1 MQATADSRMVRI
13 KGTLILKRAPNVDS
27 LNKEFPKRDIK
38 RCPAIRLA
46 VSRTHNVIGR
56 IIFLVSSIK
65 TINLIRAI
73 GVPWGTRW
81 LNIWFVFFSQP
92 NKIIA
97 SQNTKE
103 RGRVTARW
111 EVKEKSWG
119 YKAAKFINRI
129 EKKMVIIKGRDPF
142 SVFLRVNLTS
152 LENVEKIFFNPFKV
166 VEVNLQKERGIK
178 QIPIKKI
185 SQEEEK

>member
-1 MQATADSRMVRI
+1 MQATADSRTVRI

-73 GVPWGTRW
+73 GVP
-81 LNIWFVFFSQP
+81 
-92 NKIIA
+92 
-97 SQNTKE
+97 
-103 RGRVTARW
+103 
-111 EVKEKSWG
+111 
-119 YKAAKFINRI
+119 
-129 EKKMVIIKGRDPF
+129 
-142 SVFLRVNLTS
+142 
-152 LENVEKIFFNPFKV
+152 
-166 VEVNLQKERGIK
+166 
-178 QIPIKKI
+178 
-185 SQEEEK
+185 